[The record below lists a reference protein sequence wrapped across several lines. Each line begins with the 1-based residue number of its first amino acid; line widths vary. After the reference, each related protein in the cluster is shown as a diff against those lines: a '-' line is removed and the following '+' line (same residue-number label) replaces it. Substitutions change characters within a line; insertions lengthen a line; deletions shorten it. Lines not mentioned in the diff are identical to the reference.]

1 MGNKNQKNNRSVLGI
16 MLYVFIVA
24 VLPVSLIVHSIF
36 LFASVQ
42 NVGIFDHVG
51 YSIGLGICELVAG
64 LFLSFFWGKHY
75 LSARKEEKFRRKI
88 VNAGQCFDCQI
99 LGYSKE
105 RNRYDYNS
113 ADGSWF
119 PEAVVIRMN
128 NQIYVLHVN
137 NVLVPQK
144 FPVNSHHRFFVSVE
158 GSILVVNYNDDKLV
172 HYIDNSLE
180 LNRGMIEKYMKM
192 YQQSTKQ

>member
-1 MGNKNQKNNRSVLGI
+1 MKKDNDRSILGTI
-16 MLYVFIVA
+16 LYVFIVF
-24 VLPVSLIVHSIF
+24 VLPVLLILHSIY
-36 LFASVQ
+36 LFASTQ
-42 NVGIFDHVG
+42 SGGIFDNIG
-51 YSIGLGICELVAG
+51 YSIGLGICEMAVG
-64 LFLSFFWGKHY
+64 VFLIFFWCKSY
-75 LSARKEEKFRRKI
+75 SQSRKEEKFRQKI
-88 VNAGQCFDCQI
+88 VKTGQCFDCQI

-144 FPVNSHHRFFVSVE
+144 FPVNSHQRFFVSVE

-180 LNRGMIEKYMKM
+180 LNRGMIEKYTKM